1 MVLRGGWYNPCF
13 HSTAGACLRTLVLG
27 AGGQLGAEVVAELRR
42 REYEVVALGRRQLDI
57 ADRDAVD
64 AAFQRHQPQWVINC
78 AAYNKVDLA
87 EKEPE
92 IAMKVNGLAVRNLAA
107 AAQASGAALLHFS
120 TDHVF
125 DGAKGAPYIEDDTP
139 SPPSSY
145 AVSKLAGEF
154 YARASCEALYLVRVA
169 GVFGPAGRYTRHGNF
184 PELVLRRALEGASL
198 RVVDD
203 FFATPTYAPALA
215 SRCIDLFER
224 APHGLYHI
232 GGGTA
237 ISWYRYALKILEA
250 ACLQADIQPTNR
262 ENYPTPARRPQQSA
276 LSNAK
281 VEKLGIAPMP
291 SLEDALGDYMEQRE
305 RLTPPGAA

>member
-1 MVLRGGWYNPCF
+1 
-13 HSTAGACLRTLVLG
+13 
-27 AGGQLGAEVVAELRR
+27 LGAEIVAELNR
-42 REYEVVALGRRQLDI
+42 REYAVTALGRRQLDI
-57 ADRDAVD
+57 TDPGAVE
-64 AAFQRHQPQWVINC
+64 AVFEKHQPQWAINC

-107 AAQASGAALLHFS
+107 ACRDGGATFMHFS

-125 DGAKGAPYIEDDTP
+125 DGTKGSPYVEEDAPN
-139 SPPSSY
+139 PPSCY

-154 YARASCEALYLVRVA
+154 YARALCESLYLVRVA
-169 GVFGPAGRYTRHGNF
+169 GVFGPAARYTRHSNF
-184 PELVLRRALEGASL
+184 PELVLRRALEGAPL

-215 SRCIDLFER
+215 SRCVDLFER

-250 ACLQADIQPTNR
+250 ALLQADIQPTNR
-262 ENYPTPARRPQQSA
+262 ENYPTPARRPQQAA

-291 SLEDALGDYMEQRE
+291 LIEEALRDYMEKRE
-305 RLTPPGAA
+305 SLAPPGTV